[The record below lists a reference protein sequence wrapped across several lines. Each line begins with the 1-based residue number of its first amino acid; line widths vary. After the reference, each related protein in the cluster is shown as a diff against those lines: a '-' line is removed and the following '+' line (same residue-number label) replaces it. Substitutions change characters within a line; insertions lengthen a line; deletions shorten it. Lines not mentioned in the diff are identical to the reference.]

1 MNLQERTELS
11 QLEKNAVL
19 DLWNKEYPDR
29 LAYKN
34 LDAFDEFLL
43 KIGRPKHNLLF
54 DGNKLVAW
62 VATFDREGE
71 RWFSV
76 IVDSSQQGK
85 GIGKKLIERVKEEE
99 EHLCGWVVD
108 HEDYQKSDGGPYIS
122 PITFYEKM
130 GFDIITEERYKGD
143 RLSAVKI
150 YWKR

>member
-1 MNLQERTELS
+1 MNLQERIELS
-11 QLEKNAVL
+11 QLEKKAVL

-34 LDAFDEFLL
+34 LDAFDGFLL
-43 KIGRPKHNLLF
+43 KMGRPKHNLLL
-54 DGNKLVAW
+54 DGNKLVGW
-62 VATFDREGE
+62 IATFDREGE

-85 GIGKKLIERVKEEE
+85 GIGKKLIELVKAEE

-108 HEDYQKSDGGPYIS
+108 HEDYKKTNGEPYNS

-130 GFDIITEERYKGD
+130 GFEVVQEERYKGD
-143 RLSAVKI
+143 RLSAAKV